1 MNLPHSKDWNRDFR
15 WFSIFHSYVRPE
27 GTIFPIPP
35 CSPIG
40 RGVFTATEL
49 GLCLCGE
56 GTIDVSEW
64 KATGPPLLATWWTR
78 RAPDG
83 TGCSSRKKKKSQVK
97 RYKNATKER
106 SCNCLHFPTY
116 CFVLRAACM
125 LELSMVWLCLH
136 WTVCHDI
143 RSNDARIWCIVCHV
157 HYIGILCY
165 CIKSYALQ

>member
-83 TGCSSRKKKKSQVK
+83 TGFSTRKKKKNL
-97 RYKNATKER
+97 RWNATKMQR
-106 SCNCLHFPTY
+106 KRDLATAFIFQRIALSSGRLACWNCQWFG
-116 CFVLRAACM
+116 C
-125 LELSMVWLCLH
+125 
-136 WTVCHDI
+136 VCI
-143 RSNDARIWCIVCHV
+143 EQ
-157 HYIGILCY
+157 
-165 CIKSYALQ
+165 YAMTSEATTHAYDV